1 MMKRLVPHPLL
12 AACLLA
18 MWLLLTQ
25 SVSTGQILLGSIV
38 ALLAARVMALLRPQP
53 VAIRSW
59 RAVLR
64 LAGTV
69 TADILRSN
77 LAVGRIVAL
86 PSRRKRVSGFIR
98 LPLTITNP
106 YALTTLAMILTA
118 TPGTLWL
125 QYNRHT
131 GTLLLHVLDLVDEQE
146 WIDLIRHRYER
157 LLLEI
162 FA

>member
-1 MMKRLVPHPLL
+1 MTRLVPHPLL
-12 AACLLA
+12 TTCLLV

-25 SVSTGQILLGSIV
+25 SVSPGQILLGGIV
-38 ALLAARVMALLRPQP
+38 ALIAGKTMALLRPDP
-53 VAIRSW
+53 VEIRSW

-64 LAGTV
+64 LTGIVAV
-69 TADILRSN
+69 DILRSN

-86 PSRRKRVSGFIR
+86 PSRRRRVSGFIR
-98 LPLTITNP
+98 LPLAITNP
-106 YALTTLAMILTA
+106 YALTTLAIILTA

-125 QYNRHT
+125 QYNRTT
-131 GTLLLHVLDLVDEQE
+131 GSLLLHVLDLVDEEE
-146 WIDLIRHRYER
+146 WIRLIKHRYER